1 MIFTSNGSELVN
13 VEETG
18 AEVKYTWGLD
28 RGPHLEM
35 CASLREHDEQN
46 GMSTD
51 RHFQHVASMDEIT
64 YGILLTTQPEVLQ
77 DSKELHKWL
86 QTDVGRECRVSRD
99 ARPIKGDGLQVIIK

>member
-1 MIFTSNGSELVN
+1 MIFTSEGSELVD
-13 VEETG
+13 VDEG
-18 AEVKYTWGLD
+18 SKIVKYTWGAD
-28 RGPHLEM
+28 VSEHRKM
-35 CASLREHDEQN
+35 CYELREHDEKN
-46 GMSTD
+46 GMSTE

-99 ARPIKGDGLQVIIK
+99 AKPIRGDGLQVIIR